1 MKFAVQLIN
10 NNEPLME
17 SVAKCFQGDSARI
30 RKLGDGWFLES
41 SLFESCADP
50 RSVFPIA
57 AELLRLMHRL
67 TAVHGRLFS
76 FCEIGYVQA
85 FNEAGAPGARGLRAS
100 QRIQVISA
108 EELQELQ
115 KPDGEQSRGSALVAV
130 AMKEKKLQEAL
141 VLVGD
146 GYELQWAQIYN
157 ILEFLGGAKAIAEKK
172 WATRK
177 RIRKYRQTA
186 NHHRHLGSP
195 QDYPLPEDPPSQGEA
210 ATLVFGLLR
219 KWISEL

>member
-17 SVAKCFQGDSARI
+17 SVEKCFQGDAARI
-30 RKLGDGWFLES
+30 RKLGNDWFLES
-41 SLFESCADP
+41 CLFDACAVP
-50 RSVFPIA
+50 AKVFPIA
-57 AELLRLMHRL
+57 DELLRLMHRL

-76 FCEIGYVQA
+76 FCEIGYAQA
-85 FNEAGAPGARGLRAS
+85 FNEAGVPVGRALRAT
-100 QRIQVISA
+100 QRVQVISA

-115 KPDGEQSRGSALVAV
+115 KLDGEQSRGSSLVAV

-146 GYELQWAQIYN
+146 GYELQWTQIYN
-157 ILEFLGGAKAIAEKK
+157 ILEFLGGADALVKKK
-172 WATRK
+172 WATRIQ
-177 RIRKYRQTA
+177 IRKCRQTA
-186 NHHRHLGSP
+186 NHYRHLGSP
-195 QDYPLPEDPPSQGEA
+195 HKHPLPTDPPSQGEA
-210 ATLVFGLLR
+210 AILVLGLLR